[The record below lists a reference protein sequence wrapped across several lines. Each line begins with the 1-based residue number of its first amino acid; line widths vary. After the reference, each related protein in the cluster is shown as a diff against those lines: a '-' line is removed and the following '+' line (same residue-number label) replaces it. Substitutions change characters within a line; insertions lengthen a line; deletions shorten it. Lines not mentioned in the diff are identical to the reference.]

1 MDMNEELRF
10 NLTSVKTIV
19 TIPESGTYGRNKQGK
34 ICLGL
39 TWPDEWE
46 ATHRVEICRTSLWS
60 EDDMFVS
67 KEKIPIQS
75 LGGLLQKIS
84 EAVND
89 GQEQELVVCFCN
101 SEELGDYIY
110 IEVYDDYRE

>member
-1 MDMNEELRF
+1 MDIN
-10 NLTSVKTIV
+10 NVKMVV
-19 TIPESGTYGRNKQGK
+19 TIPESGPYGYNKQGK
-34 ICLGL
+34 MCLGL

-84 EAVND
+84 EAVN
-89 GQEQELVVCFCN
+89 GQELVVDFVN
-101 SEELGDYIY
+101 DEELGDYIY